1 MSLDKF
7 IFSIFMSLMSFCVC
21 SQNNYKDVVHLKS
34 GGIRKGIIVERIPGE
49 SLKIKTSDGS
59 IFVFKMDNISKITKE
74 LIQEGNSE
82 NKKPKYNPSNNKPKS
97 KRKSDNS
104 FNQIEFGYDYGS
116 LESYTIG
123 GVQSPSNMGKI
134 KLYFIRS
141 YKFNHDISLGI
152 GSGFRFYLSYEY
164 LLLPLFTDF
173 RIKFPRL
180 KLFDSKVIPYA
191 GFSTGVSFFFSGA
204 SLAGV
209 LFNPIVGLHYDLSSK
224 IKFNIG
230 IGYDLQGW
238 PNWYVYPY
246 DKRVQIHT
254 FAINAGI
261 TF

>member
-1 MSLDKF
+1 MTFLADQSKF
-7 IFSIFMSLMSFCVC
+7 
-21 SQNNYKDVVHLKS
+21 K
-34 GGIRKGIIVERIPGE
+34 
-49 SLKIKTSDGS
+49 
-59 IFVFKMDNISKITKE
+59 
-74 LIQEGNSE
+74 
-82 NKKPKYNPSNNKPKS
+82 
-97 KRKSDNS
+97 
-104 FNQIEFGYDYGS
+104 
-116 LESYTIG
+116 
-123 GVQSPSNMGKI
+123 
-134 KLYFIRS
+134 
-141 YKFNHDISLGI
+141 
-152 GSGFRFYLSYEY
+152 SYEY

-246 DKRVQIHT
+246 DQRVQIHS